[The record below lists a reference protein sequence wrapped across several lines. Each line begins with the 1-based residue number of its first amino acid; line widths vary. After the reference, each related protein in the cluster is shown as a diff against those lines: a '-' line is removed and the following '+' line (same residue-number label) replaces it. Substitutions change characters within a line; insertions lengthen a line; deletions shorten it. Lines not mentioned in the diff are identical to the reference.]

1 MTGAYGDLVPT
12 ELRHLDE
19 ASLDQALLRLGL
31 QFVLDDPM
39 RYIRLSLS
47 RIPHYFKFWPDP
59 ASGLISNVMRVGSFG
74 ALLPFMIYGLWRTI
88 HGALRGNKAG
98 PRTQVNGPLLLL
110 YAFMG
115 TYTLI
120 HLLSWAQIRYR
131 LPVDAVL
138 LLFAAIAMAD
148 LVPLAERAAQSVLA
162 RLNARTAR
170 TP

>member
-1 MTGAYGDLVPT
+1 
-12 ELRHLDE
+12 
-19 ASLDQALLRLGL
+19 
-31 QFVLDDPM
+31 
-39 RYIRLSLS
+39 
-47 RIPHYFKFWPDP
+47 
-59 ASGLISNVMRVGSFG
+59 
-74 ALLPFMIYGLWRTI
+74 
-88 HGALRGNKAG
+88 
-98 PRTQVNGPLLLL
+98 
-110 YAFMG
+110 MG